1 MEKYFKNHI
10 ISLAFKSIFIIS
22 VIFLFYKI
30 LNNLY
35 ELDIIIKD
43 GWSFADWLINYED
56 GGFKRR
62 GISGSLL
69 FYFQD
74 HFYLPIDWGVFIFQ
88 VFFYLSFFYFL
99 VRIMLKKHLNIMILA
114 LFYTPLCF
122 LFYYNDFA
130 ISGRKEIILLA
141 IFTYAQYQL
150 IQKSLHKILNIILY
164 ILIFT
169 ATLFHELIIFFIPFF
184 ILQYY
189 LHKGKWLS
197 VHTILIYLSALIPIL
212 FILFLSKS
220 INEGY
225 SIEILRNRG
234 IVIQDNNIFQWNEKA
249 NPLLI
254 VQSNASDYML
264 YFLSFLINFIM
275 FTIYAFYY
283 CQIIFRQLFLAML
296 MVLLSTIPLY
306 LLAIDWGRW
315 LNISFI
321 LFYIIFLSL
330 LPRNRQNIILT
341 GIKKK
346 TAIWISIIIIVVS
359 LLYKVQHCQFGFILQ
374 I

>member
-22 VIFLFYKI
+22 VIFLFY
-30 LNNLY
+30 
-35 ELDIIIKD
+35 
-43 GWSFADWLINYED
+43 
-56 GGFKRR
+56 
-62 GISGSLL
+62 
-69 FYFQD
+69 
-74 HFYLPIDWGVFIFQ
+74 
-88 VFFYLSFFYFL
+88 
-99 VRIMLKKHLNIMILA
+99 
-114 LFYTPLCF
+114 
-122 LFYYNDFA
+122 
-130 ISGRKEIILLA
+130 
-141 IFTYAQYQL
+141 
-150 IQKSLHKILNIILY
+150 KILNIILY

-197 VHTILIYLSALIPIL
+197 VHTIQIYLSALIPIL

-315 LNISFI
+315 INISFI